1 MPEGVDASEME
12 VREIQ
17 SKDIAAY
24 KAFFGKGLVED
35 EANFRISPDDEKDAP
50 IPTLDAPDSFT
61 LGAYE
66 GQRLAGIVSFQR
78 EGRDRRKLRH
88 KGLLFR
94 MYVDPQFRG
103 KGVGRALIEALR
115 QRVETLR
122 DVEQI
127 NLTVVSNNPV
137 AKKLYEQFGFVTFAV
152 EKNALKW
159 KGHYYTEE
167 QMVLF
172 LNNAAP
178 AEGRIQERKNEAD
191 DQGTEPIV

>member
-1 MPEGVDASEME
+1 ME
-12 VREIQ
+12 VKEIR

-35 EANFRISPDDEKDAP
+35 EANFRISPDDEQEAP
-50 IPTLDAPDSFT
+50 FPTLDAPDSFT
-61 LGAYE
+61 LGAFE
-66 GQRLAGIVSFQR
+66 GGRLAGIVSFQR

-115 QRVETLR
+115 GRVETLG

-137 AKKLYEQFGFVTFAV
+137 AKKLYEQFGFVSFAV

-159 KGHYYTEE
+159 KGRYYTEE

-172 LNNAAP
+172 LSHADV
-178 AEGRIQERKNEAD
+178 AEGKAD
-191 DQGTEPIV
+191 EK

>member
-1 MPEGVDASEME
+1 ME
-12 VREIQ
+12 VKEIR

-24 KAFFGKGLVED
+24 KAFLVKGLVED

-50 IPTLDAPDSFT
+50 FPTRDAPDSFT
-61 LGAYE
+61 LGAFAD
-66 GQRLAGIVSFQR
+66 QRLAGVVSFQR
-78 EGRDRRKLRH
+78 EGRDRHKLRH

-115 QRVETLR
+115 QRVERLG

-127 NLTVVSNNPV
+127 NLTVVASNPA
-137 AKKLYEQFGFVTFAV
+137 AKKLYEKFGFVSFAV
-152 EKNALKW
+152 EENALKW

-172 LNNAAP
+172 L
-178 AEGRIQERKNEAD
+178 RRQ
-191 DQGTEPIV
+191 

>member
-1 MPEGVDASEME
+1 M
-12 VREIQ
+12 
-17 SKDIAAY
+17 
-24 KAFFGKGLVED
+24 ED

-50 IPTLDAPDSFT
+50 FPTGDAPDSFT

-66 GQRLAGIVSFQR
+66 GGRLAGVVSFQR

-94 MYVDPQFRG
+94 MYVDPQCRG
-103 KGVGRALIEALR
+103 KGVGRALIAALLE
-115 QRVETLR
+115 RVVRLG
-122 DVEQI
+122 DIEQI

-137 AKKLYEQFGFVTFAV
+137 ARRLYEQFGFVSFAV

-159 KGHYYTEE
+159 KGQYYTEE

-172 LNNAAP
+172 LHAA
-178 AEGRIQERKNEAD
+178 
-191 DQGTEPIV
+191 

>member
-1 MPEGVDASEME
+1 ME
-12 VREIQ
+12 VKEIPA
-17 SKDIAAY
+17 SDIAAY
-24 KAFFGKGLVED
+24 QAFFLRGLVED

-50 IPTLDAPDSFT
+50 FPTLGTPDSFT

-66 GQRLAGIVSFQR
+66 DQRLAGIVSFQR
-78 EGRDRRKLRH
+78 EGRDRAKLRH

-103 KGVGRALIEALR
+103 KGVGQALIKALLG
-115 QRVETLR
+115 RVVMLG

-137 AKKLYEQFGFVTFAV
+137 AKKLYEKFGFVSFSV

-172 LNNAAP
+172 LNNTP
-178 AEGRIQERKNEAD
+178 AED
-191 DQGTEPIV
+191 LVDQQPA